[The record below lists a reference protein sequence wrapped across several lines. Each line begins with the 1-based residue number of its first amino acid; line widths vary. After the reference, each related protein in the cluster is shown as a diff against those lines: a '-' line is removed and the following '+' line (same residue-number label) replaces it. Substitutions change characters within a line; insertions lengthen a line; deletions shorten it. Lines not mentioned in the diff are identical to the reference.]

1 MWSLQTLEEIPQG
14 AYLAEY
20 VGEILTKLYD
30 MNDPGEN
37 EK

>member
-20 VGEILTKLYD
+20 VGEILTKF
-30 MNDPGEN
+30 
-37 EK
+37 